1 MESKDGRDHWP
12 EVGRMRTESEKIN
25 IPQDIIDT
33 IKGHLVEPKKA
44 KI

>member
-1 MESKDGRDHWP
+1 MTTKEVGCLRPD
-12 EVGRMRTESEKIN
+12 VGRMRTESEKIN
-25 IPQDIIDT
+25 IPQDIIDN